1 MDAAQTELPSSVMP
15 SVSTMIDAIIN
26 AKMAKASM
34 TTDVS
39 REANTD
45 ALKANTDAILLKTV
59 GATKQALGG
68 FLYRDGGGDARGTD
82 TIPAMLSPGEMVINA
97 ASSRKFYS
105 QLVAMNAGS
114 QPAYRQD
121 GGSVTNVGDVS
132 ITVQESK
139 TPQST
144 ARELM
149 QAFRR
154 EIRRGSSTL

>member
-1 MDAAQTELPSSVMP
+1 MLLTTVTEAKNAFDKLAAQEAAMNENTSAV
-15 SVSTMIDAIIN
+15 N
-26 AKMAKASM
+26 
-34 TTDVS
+34 
-39 REANTD
+39 ANTN
-45 ALKANTDAILLKTV
+45 ALLSKPTSRAF
-59 GATKQALGG
+59 GG
-68 FLYRDGGGDARGTD
+68 MLYRDAGGDARGTD
-82 TIPAMLSPGEMVINA
+82 TIPAMLSPGEMVMNA
-97 ASSRKFYS
+97 ASSRKFAA
-105 QLVAMNAGS
+105 QLIAMNAGS
-114 QPAYRQD
+114 QPIYRQE

>member
-1 MDAAQTELPSSVMP
+1 MNAAQSELPNSVMP
-15 SVSTMIDAIIN
+15 VVSTMMDAIVS
-26 AKMAKASM
+26 ARTAFTTSDASRN
-34 TTDVS
+34 T
-39 REANTD
+39 NTD
-45 ALKANTDAILLKTV
+45 ALKANTDVLLSKP
-59 GATKQALGG
+59 ATPDTKAFGG

-114 QPAYRQD
+114 QPAYRQE

-149 QAFRR
+149 RSFRR
-154 EIRRGSSTL
+154 EIRRGSATL